1 MAEQVS
7 KETVAAAAAASPRDD
22 WAAET
27 ADRLDQLVG
36 TVRSQTTDRV
46 LSIARLL
53 VYGLLAAI
61 VGLMAAVLGIVMLV
75 RFADEFIP
83 QEVWLT
89 YLVLGAIFLLGGAF
103 CWSKREGRKR
113 TT

>member
-1 MAEQVS
+1 MADEAP
-7 KETVAAAAAASPRDD
+7 KATVQTDD

-27 ADRLDQLVG
+27 ADRLDHLV
-36 TVRSQTTDRV
+36 TTIRSQTTDRV
-46 LSIARLL
+46 VRIARLL

-61 VGLMAAVLGIVMLV
+61 VGLMAAILGVVLLV
-75 RFADEFIP
+75 RGLDELIP

-89 YLVLGAIFLLGGAF
+89 YFVLGAIFLAAGAF

-113 TT
+113 PT